1 MSRIGKAPI
10 PVPAGVEIKIS
21 GRKLD
26 VKGPKGALNCE
37 LPGDITVRQDGAQ
50 LLVERPN
57 DERQT
62 RAFHGLTRALVAN
75 MVVGVT
81 DGYRKQLEIIGVGYR
96 ATAKGASSIELAL
109 GYSHPVIMQAPEGV
123 TFEVP
128 LPTRVDVIG
137 IDKQKV
143 GQVAANVRSARPPE
157 PYKGK
162 GVRYLGEY
170 VQRKA
175 GKAAK

>member
-1 MSRIGKAPI
+1 
-10 PVPAGVEIKIS
+10 VPAGVEIKIS

-26 VKGPKGALNCE
+26 VKGPKGSLNCE

-57 DERQT
+57 DERQS

-96 ATAKGASSIELAL
+96 ATAKGSSSIELAL

>member
-1 MSRIGKAPI
+1 
-10 PVPAGVEIKIS
+10 
-21 GRKLD
+21 
-26 VKGPKGALNCE
+26 
-37 LPGDITVRQDGAQ
+37 
-50 LLVERPN
+50 
-57 DERQT
+57 
-62 RAFHGLTRALVAN
+62 LTRALVAN

-96 ATAKGASSIELAL
+96 ATSKGANAIELAL
-109 GYSHPVIMQAPEGV
+109 GYSHPVLMQAPEGV
-123 TFEVP
+123 SFEVP
-128 LPTRVDVIG
+128 QPTRVDVIG

>member
-10 PVPAGVEIKIS
+10 PVPAGVEVKIS
-21 GRKLD
+21 GRTLD
-26 VKGPKGALNCE
+26 VKGPKGSLNCE

-57 DERQT
+57 DERQS

-128 LPTRVDVIG
+128 QPTRVDVIG

>member
-1 MSRIGKAPI
+1 
-10 PVPAGVEIKIS
+10 
-21 GRKLD
+21 
-26 VKGPKGALNCE
+26 
-37 LPGDITVRQDGAQ
+37 
-50 LLVERPN
+50 
-57 DERQT
+57 
-62 RAFHGLTRALVAN
+62 
-75 MVVGVT
+75 
-81 DGYRKQLEIIGVGYR
+81 
-96 ATAKGASSIELAL
+96 
-109 GYSHPVIMQAPEGV
+109 MQAPEGV

>member
-1 MSRIGKAPI
+1 MSRIGRLPI
-10 PVPAGVEIKIS
+10 PVPAGVDVS
-21 GRKLD
+21 LDGRRIT
-26 VKGPKGALNCE
+26 VKGPKGSLTRE
-37 LPGDITVRQDGAQ
+37 LPPRIEIERDGDT
-50 LLVERPN
+50 LLATRPTEN
-57 DERQT
+57 KLDKSL
-62 RAFHGLTRALVAN
+62 HGLTRTLVNN

-128 LPTRVDVIG
+128 QPTRVDVIG

>member
-1 MSRIGKAPI
+1 
-10 PVPAGVEIKIS
+10 
-21 GRKLD
+21 
-26 VKGPKGALNCE
+26 LNCE
-37 LPGDITVRQDGAQ
+37 LPGDITVRQDGEQ
-50 LLVERPN
+50 LLFERPN
-57 DERQT
+57 EERQT

-96 ATAKGASSIELAL
+96 ATSKGPNSIELAL
-109 GYSHPVIMQAPEGV
+109 GYSHPVLMQAPDGV
-123 TFEVP
+123 SFEVP
-128 LPTRVDVIG
+128 APTRVDVVG

-162 GVRYLGEY
+162 GVRYVGEH

>member
-1 MSRIGKAPI
+1 
-10 PVPAGVEIKIS
+10 VPAGVEVKIS
-21 GRKLD
+21 GRTLD
-26 VKGPKGALNCE
+26 VKGPKGSLNCE
-37 LPGDITVRQDGAQ
+37 LPGDITVRQDGEQ

-57 DERQT
+57 DERQS

>member
-10 PVPAGVEIKIS
+10 PMPAGVAIKLS
-21 GRKLD
+21 GRVLE
-26 VKGPKGALNCE
+26 VNGPKGSLNCE
-37 LPGDITVRQDGAQ
+37 LPGDITVRQDGEQ

-57 DERQT
+57 EERQT
-62 RAFHGLTRALVAN
+62 RAFHGLIRALVAN

-96 ATAKGASSIELAL
+96 ATSKGPNSIELAL
-109 GYSHPVIMQAPEGV
+109 GYSHPVLMQAPDGV
-123 TFEVP
+123 SFEVP
-128 LPTRVDVIG
+128 APTRVDVVG

-162 GVRYLGEY
+162 GVRYLGEH

-175 GKAAK
+175 GKVAK